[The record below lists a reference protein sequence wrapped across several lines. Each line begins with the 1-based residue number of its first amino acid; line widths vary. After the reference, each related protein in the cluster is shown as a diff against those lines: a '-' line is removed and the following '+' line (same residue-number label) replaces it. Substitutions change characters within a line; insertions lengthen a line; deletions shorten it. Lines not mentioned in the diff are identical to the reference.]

1 MSRFKFSAANCRC
14 QKKTGIEWY
23 QIQPSLNRPQKLQL
37 NYYAWKM
44 GVLRS
49 QWIYYLGNPSNFFI
63 LLFALLFTFSLF
75 MHNCLF
81 TTSVKPILSAV
92 WIIFGRLSIL
102 KLILL
107 AVSQFYVYVL
117 GTYLH
122 RLHKTRPWLNANK
135 TCYQSLPNIIRT
147 LKQMLHSVWP
157 PVWPPVKKGFK
168 VHKFPTYLID
178 SEKSFW
184 WQMNYRV
191 HRNCGSK
198 CQKINS
204 SHVSC

>member
-75 MHNCLF
+75 MHNFLTIPNTISSLDNIWQTFSFETHIACGQ
-81 TTSVKPILSAV
+81 S
-92 WIIFGRLSIL
+92 
-102 KLILL
+102 LL
-107 AVSQFYVYVL
+107 CTWYV
-117 GTYLH
+117 
-122 RLHKTRPWLNANK
+122 HKTRPWLNANK

-147 LKQMLHSVWP
+147 FKQMLGH
-157 PVWPPVKKGFK
+157 
-168 VHKFPTYLID
+168 
-178 SEKSFW
+178 E
-184 WQMNYRV
+184 
-191 HRNCGSK
+191 
-198 CQKINS
+198 
-204 SHVSC
+204 